1 MAATEKSPQSFC
13 CLGHAVIIVNDMPSG
28 LASITDWLMGPEP
41 LDQGPDSGA
50 LRLEELQLPGAL
62 SASGG
67 PLHRLRPLWG
77 TRCSH
82 LWPRWLFL
90 RALGL
95 IYFSAFYSLLFQ
107 IKGLIGPDGILP
119 ARDYLEAVLKYYG
132 SYRYWFAPTLLWFS
146 SSNPTLMLICAVGL
160 AASILL
166 ILNLWPRG
174 MLAVCFVA
182 YLSFVGAGQDFAG
195 YQSDGM
201 LLSAG
206 FISIFFASPGFLP
219 RLGRANA
226 PSRAS
231 LFLLQ
236 LVWFSI
242 YFESGL
248 AKMMSGEPAWRNF
261 TAMDNY
267 YQNGP
272 LPTWI
277 GWYAQQLPHWFHAGT
292 VGITLAAELVII
304 WMLFLPRRLRII
316 CFWIVTP
323 FEMGIIVTANYTFL
337 NYLVLSLG
345 ILLLDDRFVDW
356 FWRGTWRRWLAGSGG
371 AAGAT
376 GELLPQPVTPAG
388 GAFAASSPEEPQ
400 SLPRMLWQQ
409 LRASVGGLCLALVFY
424 SIVAQL
430 LAMMLPWLPL
440 PTAPV
445 RALEP
450 FRIANRYGLFAVMT
464 PQRYEI
470 EFQGTEDGTTWT
482 PYPFRYKPQDPAKA
496 PGIYAPYQP
505 RFDWNLW
512 FASLGPWREYPF
524 VVYTEERLLKNDPE
538 VLHLFA
544 GNPFA
549 GAPPKRIRAVI
560 WQYWFTDIATKRSTG
575 RWWRRQLLGLYAPGL
590 QREADGKITA
600 VDSSEVAP
608 VPDQR

>member
-1 MAATEKSPQSFC
+1 ME
-13 CLGHAVIIVNDMPSG
+13 SG
-28 LASITDWLMGPEP
+28 LASITDWLLGPEP
-41 LDQGPDSGA
+41 LDHRPDSHDLSSNA
-50 LRLEELQLPGAL
+50 EELQLPSAL

-67 PLHRLRPLWG
+67 PLHRLRSLWG
-77 TRCSH
+77 ARQSH

-90 RALGL
+90 RAVGL

-107 IKGLIGPDGILP
+107 VKGLIGPDGILP
-119 ARDYLEAVLKYYG
+119 ARDYLEAASKYYG
-132 SYRYWFAPTLLWFS
+132 AYRFWFAPTLLWFS
-146 SSNPTLMLICAVGL
+146 SNNHTLMLICGVGFV
-160 AASILL
+160 ASILL
-166 ILNLWPRG
+166 TLNLWPRG
-174 MLAVCFVA
+174 MLVICFVV
-182 YLSFVGAGQDFAG
+182 YLSFVGAAQDFAG

-206 FISIFFASPGFLP
+206 FISMFFAPPGFRP
-219 RLGRANA
+219 RLGRASA

-236 LVWFSI
+236 LVWFTI

-292 VGITLAAELVII
+292 VGLTLAVELVVV

-323 FEMGIIVTANYTFL
+323 FEIGIIVTANYTFL

-356 FWRGTWRRWLAGSGG
+356 IWRLCRRRPLPGTGDTSATSLEPSPAPAAVAVPAVNLATRG
-371 AAGAT
+371 
-376 GELLPQPVTPAG
+376 LQ
-388 GAFAASSPEEPQ
+388 EPR
-400 SLPRMLWQQ
+400 SLSRMLWLQV
-409 LRASVGGLCLALVFY
+409 RASVGGLCLALVFY

-445 RALEP
+445 RALDP

-464 PQRYEI
+464 PQRNEI
-470 EFQGTEDGTTWT
+470 EFQGTQDGVTWT
-482 PYPFRYKPQDPAKA
+482 AYPFRYKPQDLDKA
-496 PGIYAPYQP
+496 PGLYAPYQP

-560 WQYWFTDIATKRSTG
+560 WQYWFTDIPTKRATG
-575 RWWRRQLLGLYAPGL
+575 MWWRRQLLGLYAPGL

-600 VDSSEVAP
+600 VDSSEIAPAP
-608 VPDQR
+608 VEP